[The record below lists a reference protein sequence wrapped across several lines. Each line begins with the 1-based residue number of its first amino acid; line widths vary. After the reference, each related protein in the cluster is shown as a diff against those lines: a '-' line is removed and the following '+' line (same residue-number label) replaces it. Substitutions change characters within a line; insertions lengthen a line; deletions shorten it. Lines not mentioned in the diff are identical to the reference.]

1 MPASAFNKFN
11 VFTFDLV
18 SGAHDFDAHVFK
30 AMLTNTAPVA
40 TNAVK
45 ADITEITATGGYPA
59 GGTAGSISVSTATGT
74 AKVVSADV
82 TFTGSGGGFGPFR
95 YVVWYND
102 TQSTPAKPLVA
113 WFDYGSSIS
122 VGAAETFTVDF
133 DGSLGAFTVT

>member
-18 SGAHDFDAHVFK
+18 SGSHDFDAHTFK
-30 AMLTNTAPVA
+30 VMLTNTAPTA
-40 TNAVK
+40 ANAVK
-45 ADITEITATGGYPA
+45 ADITEITAGGGYTA
-59 GGTAGSISVSTATGT
+59 GGNTGSISVSTATGT
-74 AKVVSADV
+74 AKVTSADV

-95 YVVWYND
+95 YAVWYND
-102 TQSTPAKPLVA
+102 TQTTPAKPLVA

-133 DGSLGAFTVT
+133 DGTNGSFTVT